1 MLGLSMKKMHIGR
14 REAEDHRFAFF
25 RYRAAVAAA
34 KAQGADRRADVEQII
49 GSHQF
54 SLQDGA
60 RQAQMALLHAVGN
73 MFRANAQPDAGL
85 AAVARR

>member
-14 REAEDHRFAFF
+14 REAEDQRFAFF
-25 RYRAAVAAA
+25 RHRAAVAAA
-34 KAQGADRRADVEQII
+34 KAQGADRGADVEQLI
-49 GSHQF
+49 GPHQF

-60 RQAQMALLHAVGN
+60 RQAQMAVLQAVGN